1 LPTAASLG
9 KATIEEFRDRV
20 ASTEP
25 TPAGVSVSA
34 VSASFGF
41 SLVEKVL
48 RIAGQRKDF
57 SGDRKKLDFL
67 MDAAQKASSHLSR
80 WADEDAWAFNQYLAA
95 KRLKDAAAIDAAL
108 RRAIEIPLQ
117 IAREAVSG
125 LDLCAIAAG
134 FIHKALA
141 ADLGTAAILFAGAV
155 RATLLSVDANL
166 AQIPAGSQFH
176 RDVLVERHEL
186 HDQVIQKTSPNAP

>member
-1 LPTAASLG
+1 
-9 KATIEEFRDRV
+9 
-20 ASTEP
+20 
-25 TPAGVSVSA
+25 VSVSA

-57 SGDRKKLDFL
+57 SGDRQRLAFL
-67 MDAAQKASSHLSR
+67 IDAAQSGSSHLAR

-95 KRLKDAAAIDAAL
+95 RRLKDAAAIDAAL
-108 RRAIEIPLQ
+108 RRAIQIPLQ
-117 IAREAVSG
+117 IAREAVGG
-125 LDLCAIAAG
+125 LDLCAVAAG

-155 RATLLSVDANL
+155 RATLLTVDANL
-166 AQIPAGSQFH
+166 AQIPADSQFH
-176 RDVLVERHEL
+176 RDVLVECHAL
-186 HDQVIQKTSPNAP
+186 QTQVIQKSNAP